1 MSFNSEWLQK
11 TLDKRKEK
19 SDGDSGKGRGIMH
32 RLSSMSMGSGFNLL
46 GVATKLSTDED
57 VSDNVDAVSTN
68 DSSLSYGDRFKGFVV
83 MLLSSGCFFLIAF
96 TFLPTVILFP
106 GKFALSFT
114 CGSVLFMGSFAML
127 VGPSKYLKTIFS
139 RERMSFSAM
148 YFGSLLMTL
157 YSVFV
162 ARSYLYTMFSAFAQ
176 ISSLLWYA
184 SSYIPGGKYAMAAF
198 SRMFFATVRMILGPC
213 LKCCGKSVGRM
224 FGGADSS
231 SSSLPF

>member
-1 MSFNSEWLQK
+1 
-11 TLDKRKEK
+11 
-19 SDGDSGKGRGIMH
+19 MH
-32 RLSSMSMGSGFNLL
+32 RLSSIYRQCQLL

-57 VSDNVDAVSTN
+57 VSDNVDAVSTMTAVSYYDVSRRSCVAVKRLFF
-68 DSSLSYGDRFKGFVV
+68 DSV
-83 MLLSSGCFFLIAF
+83 
-96 TFLPTVILFP
+96 TFLPTAFFFQESL
-106 GKFALSFT
+106 LCQFT

-139 RERMSFSAM
+139 RERMSFSGL
-148 YFGSLLMTL
+148 FGSLLMTL

-176 ISSLLWYA
+176 ISSLLQYA

-224 FGGADSS
+224 FVRFI